1 MKNPY
6 TIVFGIEPTEYVD
19 RLKQMESI
27 VSDLE
32 EGNQRVFMLTGVR
45 GSGKTVFMTAIKNRF
60 KDKKNWDT
68 VELSTET
75 DMLTG
80 LVDKL
85 SYKDKLSDLFKKAS
99 INLSVFGLDVGINS
113 GEAIRNVEVALS
125 RMLETMKK
133 HNRKLLVMVDE
144 VIDNKTVREFASVF
158 QILIRDE
165 LPINLVMTGLYENID
180 NLQNEK
186 NLTFLHRAP
195 KYRLSPLSIGT
206 MAASYQ
212 KNLKMDQETSI
223 KFAQITRGYSYAF
236 QVLGYCMWE
245 NGGDR
250 EKSMIQLKQYLEEY
264 VYDKIWS
271 ELSEKDKSVVYAISQ
286 VESGRVKEIREKLG
300 MESNEFSPYKKR
312 LIRKGIIGEEDSYAR
327 FTLPLFGEFVKE
339 NYFAPSTHT

>member
-6 TIVFGIEPTEYVD
+6 TVVFGIKPTEYVD
-19 RLKQMESI
+19 RLKQMETV
-27 VSDLE
+27 VSDLT

-45 GSGKTVFMTAIKNRF
+45 GSGKTVFMTAVKSTFLDR
-60 KDKKNWDT
+60 KDWEV

-85 SYKDKLSDLFKKAS
+85 SYKEKLSELFKKAH
-99 INLSVFGLDVGINS
+99 INLSVFGLDVGIG
-113 GEAIRNVEVALS
+113 GEPIRNSEVALT

-133 HNRKLLVMVDE
+133 HNRNLLVLVDE
-144 VIDNKTVREFASVF
+144 VIDNKAVREFASVY
-158 QILIRDE
+158 QILIRDN
-165 LPINLVMTGLYENID
+165 LPINLIMTGLYENID
-180 NLQNEK
+180 DLQNEK

-195 KYRLSPLSIGT
+195 KLRLSPLSIGT

-212 KNLKMDQETSI
+212 RNLDISSDESI
-223 KFAQITRGYSYAF
+223 RLAQMTRGYSYAF

-250 EKSMIQLKQYLEEY
+250 EAATVRLKQYLEEY

-271 ELSEKDKSVVYAISQ
+271 ELSEKDKKVLDAISRT
-286 VESGRVKEIREKLG
+286 ESGKVKDIRDSLG

-312 LIRKGIIGEEDSYAR
+312 LIRKGVIEEENGYAR
-327 FTLPLFGEFVKE
+327 LSLPLFDEYVKE
-339 NYFAPSTHT
+339 NYFG

>member
-6 TIVFGIEPTEYVD
+6 TVVFGIEPTEYVD

-27 VSDLE
+27 VFDLE

-45 GSGKTVFMTAIKNRF
+45 GSGKTVFMTSIKNKFREK
-60 KDKKNWDT
+60 KDWEV
-68 VELSTET
+68 VELSTER

-85 SYKDKLSDLFKKAS
+85 GCKDKLSDLFKKAS
-99 INLSVFGLDVGINS
+99 LNLSVFGLDLGINS
-113 GEAIRNVEVALS
+113 GEPIKNVEVALS

-133 HNRKLLVMVDE
+133 HDKKLLVLVDE

-180 NLQNEK
+180 DLQNVK

-212 KNLKMDQETSI
+212 RNLKLDQKTSVEL
-223 KFAQITRGYSYAF
+223 AQMTRGYSYAF

-245 NGGDR
+245 TGSDKKAATIR
-250 EKSMIQLKQYLEEY
+250 LKQYLEEY

-271 ELSEKDKSVVYAISQ
+271 ELSEKDKSIVYAISQ
-286 VESGRVKEIREKLG
+286 IESGRVRDIREKLN
-300 MESNEFSPYKKR
+300 MASNEFSPYKKR
-312 LIRKGIIGEEDSYAR
+312 LIRKGIIGEEDGYAR
-327 FTLPLFGEFVKE
+327 FVLPLFDEFVKE
-339 NYFAPSTHT
+339 NYFV